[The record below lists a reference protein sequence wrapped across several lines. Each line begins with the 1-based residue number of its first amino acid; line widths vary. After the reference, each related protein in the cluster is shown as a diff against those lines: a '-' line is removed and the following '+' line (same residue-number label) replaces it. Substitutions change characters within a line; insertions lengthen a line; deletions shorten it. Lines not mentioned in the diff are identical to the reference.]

1 MGPLPAVQGAGG
13 DAAGKVLLECLGH
26 CRNVRAASA
35 ASKRTPSL
43 AYAVSRRGRR
53 AAPAAGAGAGPL
65 QRRVLLRVRGGR
77 GPGASRP
84 FSAAP
89 PPPPARHLACPE
101 GRRRTA

>member
-53 AAPAAGAGAGPL
+53 AAPAAGAGSGGAAPGVVLAGAGA
-65 QRRVLLRVRGGR
+65 RGR
-77 GPGASRP
+77 AAARP
-84 FSAAP
+84 PAP
-89 PPPPARHLACPE
+89 PPPPPPPLPPPPR
-101 GRRRTA
+101 